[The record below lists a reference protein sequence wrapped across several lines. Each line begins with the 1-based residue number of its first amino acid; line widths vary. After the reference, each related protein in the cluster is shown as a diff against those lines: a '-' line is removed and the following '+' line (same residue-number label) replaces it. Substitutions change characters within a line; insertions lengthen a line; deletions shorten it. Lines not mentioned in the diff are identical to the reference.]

1 MPAVRASFNG
11 NIFIGAFIFTN
22 DKFTLVPFE
31 TPSKLYDTI
40 REVLKT
46 EIFTVKI
53 MNSSIIGILIAG
65 NNNGILLP
73 HLTLDEEIESLKK
86 VLGDKVNIGVLPSKK
101 TALGNIILANDKAA
115 LVHPELDSK
124 SIKTI
129 EDVLDVPVEKGTI
142 ANILT
147 VGSAAVVTNK
157 GMIVHPDASEEE
169 LKFLEDFFKVRV
181 DVGTVNFGVSF
192 VKTGLVAN
200 THGAL
205 VGERTTGPEIMRIE
219 QTLGIAGE

>member
-22 DKFTLVPFE
+22 DKFTLVPLE
-31 TPSKLYDTI
+31 TPPKLYDAI
-40 REVLKT
+40 HEVLKT
-46 EIFTVKI
+46 EIHSIKI

-73 HLTLDEEIESLKK
+73 YLTLDEEVEQLKK
-86 VLGDKVNIGVLPSKK
+86 TLGSQVNIGILPSKK
-101 TALGNIILANDKAA
+101 TAVGNIVLANDEAA

-124 SIKTI
+124 SIKVI

-142 ANILT
+142 ANVLT

-169 LKFLEDFFKVRV
+169 LKFLEDLFKVKV
-181 DVGTVNFGVSF
+181 DIGTVNFGVSF

-219 QTLGIAGE
+219 QTLGITGE